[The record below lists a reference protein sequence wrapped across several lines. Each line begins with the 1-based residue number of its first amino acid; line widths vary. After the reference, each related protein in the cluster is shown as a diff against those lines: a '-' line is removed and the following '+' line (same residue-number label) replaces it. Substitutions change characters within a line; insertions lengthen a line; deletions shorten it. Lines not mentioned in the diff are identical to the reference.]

1 MHRNILAV
9 AILALS
15 LSPSALAADAPLR
28 KVRLHVTGG
37 V

>member
-9 AILALS
+9 TILALG
-15 LSPSALAADAPLR
+15 LSPSALAADAALR